1 MNDEKL
7 KSSLSQRVAS
17 PKAKLKGLSLF
28 SGIGGIEL
36 ALSDWVETKAY
47 CEIDPYAQAVLRS
60 RMANSTSF
68 RCLDKQPKEHPTK
81 AEQQTLG
88 QPSCCLN
95 PAPIHPD
102 ITKLH
107 GKLGEFDII
116 TGGFP
121 CQDISNAG
129 KRKGITGKRS
139 GLWFEMHR
147 LISEIRPR
155 YVFVENVSALINRGL
170 PEVLASLAEIGYDAI
185 WLTLRASDVGAPHR
199 RDRVFILAYPDSQ
212 RWSAGANPQ
221 REHANILSKIGQAE
235 ENQQSGGGR
244 LDWSGPICESDV
256 SNGISEGL
264 EGEFTQSQ
272 TSWKFRLQNRT
283 NRQQMG
289 FWQTDPADLP
299 DPKCLRLECPKEQR
313 NVGETSK
320 TPTGNQQCKSAI
332 TTQKSN
338 SPSGTRQNGCGEVAT
353 DREVK
358 SRMGELVDGLPA
370 VLDSC
375 GYGYTP
381 RVTSET
387 AWRVERLKCLGNAV
401 VPQQAREAFIRLTQI
416 KEKLK

>member
-36 ALSDWVETKAY
+36 GLTEWVETKAY

-199 RDRVFILAYPDSQ
+199 RERVFILAYPDSQ

-256 SNGISEGL
+256 SDSARSLLTGCANGQGQEQSGGSNTSEG
-264 EGEFTQSQ
+264 
-272 TSWKFRLQNRT
+272 N
-283 NRQQMG
+283 
-289 FWQTDPADLP
+289 FWAIDPAEP
-299 DPKCLRLECPKEQR
+299 E
-313 NVGETSK
+313 
-320 TPTGNQQCKSAI
+320 AF
-332 TTQKSN
+332 
-338 SPSGTRQNGCGEVAT
+338 SGLGGV
-353 DREVK
+353 
-358 SRMGELVDGLPA
+358 VDGLSA
-370 VLDSC
+370 KLDTC